1 MKEASQSWALRLSKY
16 REQNN
21 RRAVSEIAIT
31 AVPFAAL
38 WAAAWLAGSVSFWL
52 ALLLALAAAGFLVRL
67 FMIQHDCGHGAL
79 FTRRPANDWAGR
91 ALGVFTLTPYDVW
104 RSSHNQHHA
113 GSGNLDHRGIGDITT
128 LTVREYQALSRWKRF
143 KYRAYRHPL
152 VMFGIGPVFLFVV
165 QHRVPG
171 RSERAKKSAWVST
184 MATNAVDRVR
194 HRRARRR
201 HRTWAVSRGAAA
213 HHHFRRN
220 DRGVAV
226 LCAASVRSYVLGKAA
241 AMDATVGGAV
251 WKLVPPLA
259 EALELAYRQYRLS
272 SYPSFIEPHSVLPA
286 AERAEG
292 VAGAQGGAAPHASR
306 KACARSISR
315 YGTRTP
321 SGSCRSGS
329 LRPKPSRPSGGKP
342 AGGAR

>member
-1 MKEASQSWALRLSKY
+1 MNEASQSWALRLSKY

-38 WAAAWLAGSVSFWL
+38 WAAAWLAASVSFWL
-52 ALLLALAAAGFLVRL
+52 ALPLALAAAGFLVRL

-184 MATNAVDRVR
+184 MATNALTACVIGGLVAAIGLGPFLAVQLPITIFAGTIGVWLFYVQHQFEVTYWERPPQWTPQSAALFGSSYLLLPKPLNWLTANIGFHHIHHLSSRIPFYRLPSVLKEWPELKE
-194 HRRARRR
+194 ARRL
-201 HRTWAVSRGAAA
+201 TIAESM
-213 HHHFRRN
+213 
-220 DRGVAV
+220 
-226 LCAASVRSYVLGKAA
+226 RSLSLALWDE
-241 AMDATVGGAV
+241 DAQR
-251 WKLVPPLA
+251 LVPFRQLA
-259 EALELAYRQYRLS
+259 A
-272 SYPSFIEPHSVLPA
+272 
-286 AERAEG
+286 
-292 VAGAQGGAAPHASR
+292 
-306 KACARSISR
+306 
-315 YGTRTP
+315 
-321 SGSCRSGS
+321 
-329 LRPKPSRPSGGKP
+329 
-342 AGGAR
+342 

>member
-1 MKEASQSWALRLSKY
+1 
-16 REQNN
+16 
-21 RRAVSEIAIT
+21 
-31 AVPFAAL
+31 
-38 WAAAWLAGSVSFWL
+38 VSFWL
-52 ALLLALAAAGFLVRL
+52 ALPLALAAAGFLVRL

-184 MATNAVDRVR
+184 MATNALTACVIGGLVAAIGLGPFLAVQLPITIFAGTIGVWLFYVQHQFEVTYWERPPQWTPQSAALFGSSYLLLPKPLNWLTANIGFHHIHHLSSRIPFYRLPSVLKEWPELKE
-194 HRRARRR
+194 ARRL
-201 HRTWAVSRGAAA
+201 TIAESM
-213 HHHFRRN
+213 
-220 DRGVAV
+220 
-226 LCAASVRSYVLGKAA
+226 RSLNLALWDE
-241 AMDATVGGAV
+241 DAQR
-251 WKLVPPLA
+251 LVPF
-259 EALELAYRQYRLS
+259 RQL
-272 SYPSFIEPHSVLPA
+272 
-286 AERAEG
+286 RA
-292 VAGAQGGAAPHASR
+292 
-306 KACARSISR
+306 
-315 YGTRTP
+315 
-321 SGSCRSGS
+321 
-329 LRPKPSRPSGGKP
+329 
-342 AGGAR
+342 